1 MDDLRER
8 LRRLPDPE
16 RALLGRVAAAALAR
30 GLAPY
35 LVGGAVRALLL
46 GQHSGDLDVVIAS
59 DAVALAAALA
69 AETGAGVRVHERFRT
84 ATLAWPRGG
93 QVDLVT
99 ARRERYPAPGAL
111 PEVAPGT
118 LDDDLRRRDFTV
130 NAMAASLDPATYG
143 ALVDPCG
150 GLADLRAGAIRALH
164 PASFRDDPT
173 RLLRAVRYEQRLS
186 ELARAGDGV
195 TPRPPTFAMEPETL
209 AWFRGAVAAGAVRTL
224 SVERLAHEF
233 VRLLDEPAAAPM
245 LARLV
250 ELGLL
255 PQLSPDLR
263 WDGEVRRAFA
273 DLDASWL
280 VPQPPYAAWMARCA
294 LLLAHLP
301 PGRAADAARML
312 RLEAAA
318 VDLIAQVAA
327 LRERAP
333 ALTRP
338 LGNAALANLLD
349 PYSATAL
356 GALAALEPDSTLRA
370 QVERYLAELRDLKPA
385 LTGDA
390 LRALGV
396 PPGPIYR
403 DALAAL
409 RDRKRDHPV
418 LTAEDEAAFLRAW
431 LAARGV
437 DVGRGA

>member
-8 LRRLPDPE
+8 LRRLPAPE
-16 RALLGRVAAAALAR
+16 AATLRLVAGAALAR

-35 LVGGAVRALLL
+35 LVGGAVRDLLL
-46 GQHSGDLDVVIAS
+46 GQNTVDLDVVVAG

-69 AETGAGVRVHERFRT
+69 AETGAAVRVHERFRT
-84 ATLAWPRGG
+84 ATLAWPDGR
-93 QVDLVT
+93 QFDLVT
-99 ARRERYPAPGAL
+99 ARWERYPVPGAL
-111 PEVAPGT
+111 PEVVPGT

-130 NAMAASLDPATYG
+130 SAMAASLDPATYG

-186 ELARAGDGV
+186 ALARAGDAA
-195 TPRPPTFAMEPETL
+195 TPRPPTFAMEPRTL
-209 AWFRGAVAAGAVRTL
+209 AWFRDAVAAGAARTL
-224 SVERLAHEF
+224 TVERLAHEF

-245 LARLV
+245 LARLAD
-250 ELGLL
+250 LGLL
-255 PQLSPDLR
+255 PQISPELR
-263 WDGEVRRAFA
+263 WDDETRRALA
-273 DLDASWL
+273 DLASSWL

-301 PGRAADAARML
+301 PGRAADAARAL

-318 VDLIAQVAA
+318 VGLAAQVAA
-327 LRERAP
+327 LREQSP

-338 LGNAALANLLD
+338 LANSALANLLD
-349 PYSATAL
+349 PYSVTAL
-356 GALAALEPDSTLRA
+356 GALAALEPDPTLRA
-370 QVERYLAELRDLKPA
+370 QVAHYLAELRDLKPA

-409 RDRKRDHPV
+409 KDHKRDHPA
-418 LTAEDEAAFLRAW
+418 LTVAEEERFLRAW

-437 DVGRGA
+437 GVGHGA